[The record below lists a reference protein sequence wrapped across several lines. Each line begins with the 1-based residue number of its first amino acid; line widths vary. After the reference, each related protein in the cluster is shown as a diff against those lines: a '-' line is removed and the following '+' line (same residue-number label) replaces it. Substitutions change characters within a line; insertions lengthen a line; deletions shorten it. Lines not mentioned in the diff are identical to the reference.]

1 MSRCPTLTGSV
12 QGRIGKTKGHCFGG
26 VFLFSAIRI
35 LVVPYIVMITE
46 IYGEKGGIYVRNQ
59 RNAQRTEAILQSQRR
74 KMMKNNEMIYGTEFT
89 VKVNS
94 GDVYINGKFY
104 RQLAWTPNQIALVIE
119 DYLNGVPADDG
130 NDID

>member
-1 MSRCPTLTGSV
+1 
-12 QGRIGKTKGHCFGG
+12 
-26 VFLFSAIRI
+26 
-35 LVVPYIVMITE
+35 
-46 IYGEKGGIYVRNQ
+46 
-59 RNAQRTEAILQSQRR
+59 
-74 KMMKNNEMIYGTEFT
+74 MMKNNEMIYGTEFT

-94 GDVYINGKFY
+94 VDVYINGKFY